1 MQKKIFGVFHLFPLI
16 YSTVGTTGGHPFK
29 DFVGKSQ
36 FQLRLGKLI
45 SILFKI
51 HKLLHD
57 KRTAPN
63 FDLIYYLE
71 GITLFADFPR
81 VRVPHQGIVTLII
94 VGHLLPALILPCKS
108 TLIE

>member
-1 MQKKIFGVFHLFPLI
+1 MING
-16 YSTVGTTGGHPFK
+16 
-29 DFVGKSQ
+29 
-36 FQLRLGKLI
+36 
-45 SILFKI
+45 
-51 HKLLHD
+51 LL
-57 KRTAPN
+57 PS